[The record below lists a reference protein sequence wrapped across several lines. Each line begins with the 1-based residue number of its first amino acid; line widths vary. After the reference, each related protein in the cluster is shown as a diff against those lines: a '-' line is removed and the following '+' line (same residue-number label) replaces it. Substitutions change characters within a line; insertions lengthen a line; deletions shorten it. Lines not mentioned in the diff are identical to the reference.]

1 MIIVA
6 ALSLS
11 LRDKER
17 FRDRESLTIMKP
29 EMSEFCQKDMG
40 KGNFN
45 FYVILMILLLS
56 LVCIYFPISLV

>member
-1 MIIVA
+1 
-6 ALSLS
+6 
-11 LRDKER
+11 
-17 FRDRESLTIMKP
+17 MKP

-56 LVCIYFPISLV
+56 LVCIYFPISLVQVCQFSASIGDQLDNFEAW

>member
-1 MIIVA
+1 
-6 ALSLS
+6 
-11 LRDKER
+11 
-17 FRDRESLTIMKP
+17 MKP

-56 LVCIYFPISLV
+56 LVCVYFPISLV